1 MRCARSRAR
10 STKRRLESTPAGLR
24 EAATDGTPRS
34 ARAAG
39 MKLRQLT
46 QTFHQRL
53 LDTRFYGAT
62 NEQLETLRV
71 PTVFWTACADPGCN
85 VLRQR
90 WVQGSRPL
98 KVFKGTPTMDVSAG
112 ISFYW

>member
-1 MRCARSRAR
+1 M
-10 STKRRLESTPAGLR
+10 
-24 EAATDGTPRS
+24 
-34 ARAAG
+34 
-39 MKLRQLT
+39 
-46 QTFHQRL
+46 L
-53 LDTRFYGAT
+53 LDPRFYGAT

-71 PTVFWTACADPGCN
+71 PTVFWTACADPQAPGCTY
-85 VLRQR
+85 VQQR